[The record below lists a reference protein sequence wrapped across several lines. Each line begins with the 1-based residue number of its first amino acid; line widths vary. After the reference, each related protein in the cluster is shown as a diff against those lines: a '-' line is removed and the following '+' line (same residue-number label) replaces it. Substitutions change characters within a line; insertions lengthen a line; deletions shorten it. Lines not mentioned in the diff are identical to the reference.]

1 MRGGGEF
8 EGKKAK
14 WPLTPA
20 HALKV
25 KKNKGASGTSALQKN
40 KMAAVTNYTL
50 KFPVPIE
57 IARIL
62 AKNEE
67 NLQALC
73 KKIKMAAVTN
83 HALKFSPK

>member
-25 KKNKGASGTSALQKN
+25 KKNKGGERYKRIAKKQNGRCYQLHPKISGSYRNSENTSQK
-40 KMAAVTNYTL
+40 
-50 KFPVPIE
+50 
-57 IARIL
+57 
-62 AKNEE
+62 
-67 NLQALC
+67 
-73 KKIKMAAVTN
+73 
-83 HALKFSPK
+83 

>member
-1 MRGGGEF
+1 MRLKKISEMRGGGLK
-8 EGKKAK
+8 GKKAK

-40 KMAAVTNYTL
+40 KMAAVTN
-50 KFPVPIE
+50 
-57 IARIL
+57 
-62 AKNEE
+62 
-67 NLQALC
+67 
-73 KKIKMAAVTN
+73 